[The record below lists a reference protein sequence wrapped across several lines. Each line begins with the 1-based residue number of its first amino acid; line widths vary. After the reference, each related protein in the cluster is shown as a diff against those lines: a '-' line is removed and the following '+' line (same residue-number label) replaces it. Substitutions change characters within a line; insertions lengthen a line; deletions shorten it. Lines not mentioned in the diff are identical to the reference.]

1 MTFVYARRVPDR
13 EITVPEHIYAELAEI
28 GASLLDLL
36 DVLYGDGPRLRRWL
50 GPQDLMLIGLGRS
63 GVWLAVHLVE
73 DEDRDEMFTVRAV
86 RTLDGPER
94 KAIEG
99 TQP

>member
-1 MTFVYARRVPDR
+1 VPDR
-13 EITVPEHIYAELAEI
+13 EITVPEYIYDQLAEI
-28 GASLLDLL
+28 GAGLLDLL
-36 DVLYGDGPRLRRWL
+36 DVLYGDEPTLRRWL
-50 GPQDLMLIGLGRS
+50 GPQDLMLVGVARS

-73 DEDRDEMFTVRAV
+73 DDDRDERFTVRAV

-99 TQP
+99 YSHE

>member
-1 MTFVYARRVPDR
+1 MSAFSICWTCYTETGRGCD
-13 EITVPEHIYAELAEI
+13 
-28 GASLLDLL
+28 
-36 DVLYGDGPRLRRWL
+36 DGF
-50 GPQDLMLIGLGRS
+50 GPQDLMLVGFGRS

-73 DEDRDEMFTVRAV
+73 DDYRDEMFTVRAA

>member
-1 MTFVYARRVPDR
+1 MPDR
-13 EITVPEHIYAELAEI
+13 EIIVPEYIYDQLAEI
-28 GASLLDLL
+28 GVGVLDLL
-36 DVLYGDGPRLRRWL
+36 DVLHGDGPRLRRWL
-50 GPQDLMLIGLGRS
+50 GPQDLMLVGLGRS

-73 DEDRDEMFTVRAV
+73 DDYRDETYTVRAV

>member
-1 MTFVYARRVPDR
+1 VPDR
-13 EITVPEHIYAELAEI
+13 EIIVPEYIYDQLAEI
-28 GASLLDLL
+28 GVGVLDLL
-36 DVLYGDGPRLRRWL
+36 DVLHGDGPRLRRWL
-50 GPQDLMLIGLGRS
+50 GPQDLMLVGLGRS

-73 DEDRDEMFTVRAV
+73 DDYRDETYTVRAV

>member
-1 MTFVYARRVPDR
+1 MPDR
-13 EITVPEHIYAELAEI
+13 EITVPEYIYEELAEV
-28 GASLLDLL
+28 GASFLDLL

-50 GPQDLMLIGLGRS
+50 GPQDLILVGLGRS
-63 GVWLAVHLVE
+63 GLWLAVHLVE
-73 DEDRDEMFTVRAV
+73 DDNRDETFTVRAV
-86 RTLDGPER
+86 RGLDGPER